1 MLSWILEGSNDMNN
15 WFMIDERVHSEH
27 TAAVLE
33 TLMVA
38 GKFSTWGTSN
48 LEEFNSFRII

>member
-27 TAAVLE
+27 TAAALE